1 MSCDEMPCYQV
12 LLVLTEF
19 YYNRMSKGEARSLMD
34 GLLPGVPLPY
44 VPEAQ
49 VIVDKIYEEEP
60 VIIEEAQNQEQ
71 ELENTETEEPQEI
84 NNVVNDVAVEEV
96 VVQDDVPQIDEESEI
111 PFSDPQIAIDELP
124 DEIQEEFDEPPQ
136 DEIL

>member
-1 MSCDEMPCYQV
+1 
-12 LLVLTEF
+12 
-19 YYNRMSKGEARSLMD
+19 MSKEEARSLMD
-34 GLLPGVPLPY
+34 GLLLSVPLPY